1 VAITFENVI
10 YDRVIDSLHLIIANE
25 FNIPIYFDEHK
36 GNQSF
41 LISLTED
48 QLDESLLS
56 GQTRNHTVT
65 ISYQLQSNGS
75 YTKNSTK
82 QVSSIMERLKRLLY
96 NNRNTTDKFFNGQ
109 VDTIEYNRDD
119 DNESLLNGI
128 LSFSCMTMEIL

>member
-1 VAITFENVI
+1 MAITYENVS
-10 YDRVIDSLHLIIANE
+10 YDRVVKTLCSLLADE
-25 FNIPIYFDEHK
+25 FSIPVYFEEHE

-41 LISLTED
+41 LISLAED

-65 ISYQLQSNGS
+65 ISYQLASNGN
-75 YTKNSTK
+75 YTKNSVK

-96 NNRNTTDKFFNGQ
+96 NNRNTADKFFDGK
-109 VDTIEYNRDD
+109 VETIEYNRDE
-119 DNESLLNGI
+119 DNQNLLNGI

>member
-1 VAITFENVI
+1 MAITFENVI
-10 YDRVIDSLHLIIANE
+10 YDRVIESLHLIIANE

-65 ISYQLQSNGS
+65 ISYQLLSNGN
-75 YTKNSTK
+75 YTKYS
-82 QVSSIMERLKRLLY
+82 V
-96 NNRNTTDKFFNGQ
+96 
-109 VDTIEYNRDD
+109 
-119 DNESLLNGI
+119 
-128 LSFSCMTMEIL
+128 